1 VSRSCT
7 HSRRAA
13 HCVRRHQ
20 CTPAAARVAV
30 PDAAAQ
36 CARARVPVAR
46 SGRTT
51 TVRGVRG
58 PLQVDA
64 GEGRGGERR
73 GGRPAPASGDVLQEP
88 AQQISPRL
96 YKCLCRVV
104 CAHLALKLR
113 HANNTISDDAPASS
127 AGLRSPGTQRERP
140 QSSGNSTIIE
150 MPEQRTHVGP
160 VLHTARISHWRR
172 TTSSR
177 AGCCRQC
184 YRTCRATPPAAPA
197 ASDAHGARAGQS
209 LSYCVPRLCLY
220 FSVLRCVIV
229 CFFHL
234 TLVFGKSVGQKS
246 RMTSQTRSR
255 LPRLSAVWQERA
267 PCTIPHDSRTLYP
280 LIHSRYEYDSVR
292 IVGLSDADRVS
303 ARSPL
308 LPR

>member
-1 VSRSCT
+1 VNAEADDLPLPPGTCYRNRRNGSRL
-7 HSRRAA
+7 
-13 HCVRRHQ
+13 
-20 CTPAAARVAV
+20 
-30 PDAAAQ
+30 
-36 CARARVPVAR
+36 
-46 SGRTT
+46 GRTSASVVWY
-51 TVRGVRG
+51 VRILRSSCDTLTIPYQMM
-58 PLQVDA
+58 PLH
-64 GEGRGGERR
+64 
-73 GGRPAPASGDVLQEP
+73 RPQDS
-88 AQQISPRL
+88 
-96 YKCLCRVV
+96 
-104 CAHLALKLR
+104 AHLG
-113 HANNTISDDAPASS
+113 HSANGRSLQATRQSSRCPSS
-127 AGLRSPGTQRERP
+127 ARMSAPSLR
-140 QSSGNSTIIE
+140 
-150 MPEQRTHVGP
+150 
-160 VLHTARISHWRR
+160 TARISHWRR

-220 FSVLRCVIV
+220 FSVLCCVIV

-246 RMTSQTRSR
+246 RTTSQTRSR